1 MRVYVIGA
9 GGIGSYFAAHIDKLL
24 ETNQLNSFEFTF
36 YDDDV
41 VEQKNILYQNFEM
54 IDVNQYKTEALSLR
68 FMNLNYKK
76 KRVDH
81 TELAKANLVIL
92 CADNNKIRRDAYK
105 VWSEN
110 KIPFI
115 DARSNGSACGIYSS
129 ETENYLST
137 IDSSDDS
144 YSCQYKYQLDK
155 KEVELGNVIISS
167 ILAQCVLNYA
177 RKNELPSDF
186 MYRF

>member
-1 MRVYVIGA
+1 MKIAVIGG
-9 GGIGSYFAAHIDKLL
+9 GGIGSYFAMYINKLV
-24 ETNQLNSFEFTF
+24 ETDQLLRHDFTF
-36 YDDDV
+36 FDDDV
-41 VEQKNILYQNFEM
+41 VEQKNVLYQNFDM
-54 IDVNQYKTEALSLR
+54 VDVNQYKTEALAIRYLA
-68 FMNLNYKK
+68 LNYKR
-76 KRVDH
+76 KRITDADLH
-81 TELAKANLVIL
+81 GFNLVIL
-92 CADNNKIRRDAYK
+92 CADNNKIRREAFK
-105 VWSEN
+105 VWTEN

-129 ETENYLST
+129 DTENYLDT
-137 IDSSDDS
+137 IDNSDDS

-155 KEVELGNVIISS
+155 KEVELGNVIISG